1 MADPITAG
9 IIAGLA
15 AQKFAEGAAGKAAE
29 KLVEKLWDSIVSRFA
44 GRKKT
49 EENLATIAGSK
60 GQAPEALLKVATV
73 LEGEFVE
80 DEDFASDL
88 QQLAQQIIQI
98 QNQNQSQTQSQVNF
112 DIDARDNV
120 KFNAVGRD
128 MNATSVDF
136 GK

>member
-80 DEDFASDL
+80 DEEFASDL
-88 QQLAQQIIQI
+88 QQLAQQII
-98 QNQNQSQTQSQVNF
+98 NVQNQSQSQKSNTQSQTIRDQGKGYQFN
-112 DIDARDNV
+112 DIKRIDQ
-120 KFNAVGRD
+120 VGDR
-128 MNATSVDF
+128 
-136 GK
+136 